1 MTTRWRKY
9 AALPVALALVAA
21 ACGGDD
27 DSGTGDGGTD
37 TTAAPDTGGDD
48 GDTGGDDGDIAGSS
62 LTITGPERSEEEAG
76 SLQAVLG
83 AWGEENG
90 VEVTYIGDA
99 DWEANINT
107 QVQGGN
113 PPDISIFPQPGLL
126 ANFAR
131 NGDLVPVNDAVQASI
146 SANWS
151 DSWAGFGNVDGTQYG
166 VPVKADLKSLVWYKP
181 ALFEEMGYEVPTTFD
196 QFVSLM
202 DTMANDGTDT
212 KPLCVGIESGTATGW
227 VFTDWVEDMVLRQHG
242 VEVYDGWVD
251 NSIPF
256 DDPRIVESMQTV
268 IDLWTDD
275 NVYADGGSIAATSFQ
290 ANGQPLAD
298 ERCYMHRQASFFASF
313 LPEGSPEGEFDVF
326 YFPDIDGTN
335 PVLVAG
341 TLAAAFN
348 DSPAAMALLEY
359 MATPEYATARQAAQS
374 EALGGGQSGFLSAA
388 IGQDLSVYTPLEQSF
403 IEILENSPIARFD
416 ASDLMP
422 GEVGAGS
429 FWTQGTA
436 AVNGDVTVE
445 QAAATIQGSWPS

>member
-9 AALPVALALVAA
+9 AALPIALALVAA

-27 DSGTGDGGTD
+27 DSGTPA
-37 TTAAPDTGGDD
+37 TTAAPDGGDN
-48 GDTGGDDGDIAGSS
+48 GDNGDIAGST
-62 LTITGPERSEEEAG
+62 LTVTGPERSEEEAG
-76 SLQAVLG
+76 SLQRVLG
-83 AWGEENG
+83 AWGEANG
-90 VEVTYIGDA
+90 VTVTYTGDA

-131 NGDLVPVNDAVQASI
+131 SGDLVAVNDAVQASI
-146 SANWS
+146 SQYWS

-166 VPVKADLKSLVWYKP
+166 VPVKSDLKSLVWYKP
-181 ALFEEMGYEVPTTFD
+181 ALFEEMGYEIPTTID

-202 DTMANDGTDT
+202 ETMAADGTGT

-227 VFTDWVEDMVLRQHG
+227 VFTDWTEEMVLRQHG
-242 VEVYDGWVD
+242 VDVYDQWVS
-251 NSIPF
+251 NEIPF

-268 IDLWTDD
+268 IDFWDD
-275 NVYADGGSIAATSFQ
+275 DFVYADGGSIAATGFQ
-290 ANGQPLAD
+290 ANGIPLAE

-313 LPEGSPEGEFDVF
+313 LPEDSPEGEFDVF
-326 YFPDIDGTN
+326 YFPDIDGTA
-335 PVLVAG
+335 PILVAG
-341 TLAAAFN
+341 TLAAAFT

-359 MATPEYATARQAAQS
+359 MATAEYATARQSAQA
-374 EALGGGQSGFLSAA
+374 EILGGQSGFLSAA

-429 FWTQGTA
+429 FWTQGTSL
-436 AVNGDVTVE
+436 VNGDVTAE
-445 QAAATIQGSWPS
+445 QAAAAIQASWPS